1 MKIEV
6 CTYHDCNSE
15 QTCDYCLPCKDC
27 PRKEGCPDRCP
38 NEDCTS
44 CYWMTE
50 VDDES
55 RSVEM

>member
-38 NEDCTS
+38 NEGCES
-44 CYWMTE
+44 CYWLTRKE
-50 VDDES
+50 VKETC
-55 RSVEM
+55 